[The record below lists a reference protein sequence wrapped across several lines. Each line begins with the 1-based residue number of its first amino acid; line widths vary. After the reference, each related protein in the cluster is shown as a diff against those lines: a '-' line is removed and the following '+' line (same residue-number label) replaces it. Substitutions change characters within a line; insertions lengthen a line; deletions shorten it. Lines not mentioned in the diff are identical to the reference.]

1 MELTVSFVGAVVD
14 GHTAN
19 ERLEVLKDEL
29 QVKKN
34 SVNAGCWGTLERYAF
49 WVQHCHFACPTTR

>member
-1 MELTVSFVGAVVD
+1 MVSTCFDSMPIVALKELSVSFAGAVVD

-29 QVKKN
+29 QVK
-34 SVNAGCWGTLERYAF
+34 
-49 WVQHCHFACPTTR
+49 